1 MSKNFNYAL
10 IFAVILQF
18 VGLVWYLSKVDSRVS
33 ILYDKFEKES
43 EQDVVENQVKMKLD
57 LANLIEDVKQI
68 KKDLRQSNKKD
79 KEIMDQHRE
88 LFNLLESGSSS
99 SSSYSYGNY
108 KFTKLPR
115 LWSLYRRLHM
125 WKCGKING

>member
-10 IFAVILQF
+10 LFAVLLQF

-99 SSSYSYGNY
+99 NSSYSYGD
-108 KFTKLPR
+108 
-115 LWSLYRRLHM
+115 
-125 WKCGKING
+125 

>member
-10 IFAVILQF
+10 LFAVLLQF

-43 EQDVVENQVKMKLD
+43 EQDVVENQVKMKLY

-99 SSSYSYGNY
+99 SSSYSYGN
-108 KFTKLPR
+108 
-115 LWSLYRRLHM
+115 
-125 WKCGKING
+125 

>member
-10 IFAVILQF
+10 LFAVLLQF
-18 VGLVWYLSKVDSRVS
+18 IGLVWYLSKVDSRVS

-43 EQDVVENQVKMKLD
+43 EQDVVENQVKMRLD

-99 SSSYSYGNY
+99 NSSYSYGD
-108 KFTKLPR
+108 
-115 LWSLYRRLHM
+115 
-125 WKCGKING
+125 

>member
-99 SSSYSYGNY
+99 DSSYSYGN
-108 KFTKLPR
+108 
-115 LWSLYRRLHM
+115 
-125 WKCGKING
+125 

>member
-10 IFAVILQF
+10 LFAVLLQF

-99 SSSYSYGNY
+99 SSSYSYGD
-108 KFTKLPR
+108 
-115 LWSLYRRLHM
+115 
-125 WKCGKING
+125 

>member
-10 IFAVILQF
+10 LFAVLLQF
-18 VGLVWYLSKVDSRVS
+18 VGVVWYLSKVDSRVS

-99 SSSYSYGNY
+99 NSSYSYGD
-108 KFTKLPR
+108 
-115 LWSLYRRLHM
+115 
-125 WKCGKING
+125 

>member
-10 IFAVILQF
+10 LFAVLLQF
-18 VGLVWYLSKVDSRVS
+18 IGLVWYLSKVDSRVS

-99 SSSYSYGNY
+99 NSSYSYGD
-108 KFTKLPR
+108 
-115 LWSLYRRLHM
+115 
-125 WKCGKING
+125 

>member
-10 IFAVILQF
+10 LFAVILQF
-18 VGLVWYLSKVDSRVS
+18 IGLVWYLSKVDSRVS

-43 EQDVVENQVKMKLD
+43 EQDVVENQVKMRLD

-99 SSSYSYGNY
+99 DSSYSYGD
-108 KFTKLPR
+108 
-115 LWSLYRRLHM
+115 
-125 WKCGKING
+125 

>member
-10 IFAVILQF
+10 LFAVLLQF

-43 EQDVVENQVKMKLD
+43 EQDVVENQVKMKFD

-99 SSSYSYGNY
+99 NSSYSYGD
-108 KFTKLPR
+108 
-115 LWSLYRRLHM
+115 
-125 WKCGKING
+125 

>member
-10 IFAVILQF
+10 LFAVLLQF
-18 VGLVWYLSKVDSRVS
+18 VGLVWYLSKVDYRVS

-99 SSSYSYGNY
+99 NSSYSYGD
-108 KFTKLPR
+108 
-115 LWSLYRRLHM
+115 
-125 WKCGKING
+125 

>member
-10 IFAVILQF
+10 LFAVLLQF
-18 VGLVWYLSKVDSRVS
+18 IGLVWYLSKVDSRVS

-43 EQDVVENQVKMKLD
+43 EQDVVENQVKMKFD

-99 SSSYSYGNY
+99 DSSYSYGD
-108 KFTKLPR
+108 
-115 LWSLYRRLHM
+115 
-125 WKCGKING
+125 

>member
-10 IFAVILQF
+10 LFAVLLQI

-99 SSSYSYGNY
+99 NSSYSYGD
-108 KFTKLPR
+108 
-115 LWSLYRRLHM
+115 
-125 WKCGKING
+125 

>member
-18 VGLVWYLSKVDSRVS
+18 IGLVWYLSKVDSRVS

-43 EQDVVENQVKMKLD
+43 EQDVVENQVKMRLD

-99 SSSYSYGNY
+99 DSSYSYGD
-108 KFTKLPR
+108 
-115 LWSLYRRLHM
+115 
-125 WKCGKING
+125 

>member
-10 IFAVILQF
+10 LFAVLLQF

-88 LFNLLESGSSS
+88 LFNLLESGGSSN
-99 SSSYSYGNY
+99 SSYSYGD
-108 KFTKLPR
+108 
-115 LWSLYRRLHM
+115 
-125 WKCGKING
+125 

>member
-18 VGLVWYLSKVDSRVS
+18 IGLVWYLSKVDSRVS

-43 EQDVVENQVKMKLD
+43 EQDVVENQVKMRLD

-99 SSSYSYGNY
+99 NSSYSYGD
-108 KFTKLPR
+108 
-115 LWSLYRRLHM
+115 
-125 WKCGKING
+125 

>member
-10 IFAVILQF
+10 LFAVLLQF
-18 VGLVWYLSKVDSRVS
+18 IGLVWYLSKVDSRVS

-99 SSSYSYGNY
+99 SSSYSYGN
-108 KFTKLPR
+108 
-115 LWSLYRRLHM
+115 
-125 WKCGKING
+125 

>member
-10 IFAVILQF
+10 LFAVLLQF
-18 VGLVWYLSKVDSRVS
+18 IGLVWYLSKVDSRVS
-33 ILYDKFEKES
+33 ILYDKFVKES
-43 EQDVVENQVKMKLD
+43 EQDVVENQVKMKFD

-99 SSSYSYGNY
+99 NSSYSYGD
-108 KFTKLPR
+108 
-115 LWSLYRRLHM
+115 
-125 WKCGKING
+125 

>member
-18 VGLVWYLSKVDSRVS
+18 IGLVWYLSKVDSRVS

-43 EQDVVENQVKMKLD
+43 EQDVVENQVKMKFD

-99 SSSYSYGNY
+99 NSSYSYGD
-108 KFTKLPR
+108 
-115 LWSLYRRLHM
+115 
-125 WKCGKING
+125 

>member
-10 IFAVILQF
+10 LFAMLLQF

-99 SSSYSYGNY
+99 SSSYSYGN
-108 KFTKLPR
+108 
-115 LWSLYRRLHM
+115 
-125 WKCGKING
+125 

>member
-10 IFAVILQF
+10 LFAVLLQF
-18 VGLVWYLSKVDSRVS
+18 IGLVWYLSKVDSRVS

-79 KEIMDQHRE
+79 KEIIDQHRE
-88 LFNLLESGSSS
+88 LVNLLESGSSS
-99 SSSYSYGNY
+99 NSSYCYGD
-108 KFTKLPR
+108 
-115 LWSLYRRLHM
+115 
-125 WKCGKING
+125 

>member
-68 KKDLRQSNKKD
+68 KKDLKKSKNKD
-79 KEIMDQHRE
+79 KEIMEQHNQIFDMLRD
-88 LFNLLESGSSS
+88 NQDVPTG
-99 SSSYSYGNY
+99 YSYD
-108 KFTKLPR
+108 
-115 LWSLYRRLHM
+115 
-125 WKCGKING
+125 

>member
-99 SSSYSYGNY
+99 NSSYSYGA
-108 KFTKLPR
+108 
-115 LWSLYRRLHM
+115 
-125 WKCGKING
+125 

>member
-10 IFAVILQF
+10 LFAVLLQF

-99 SSSYSYGNY
+99 SSSYSYGN
-108 KFTKLPR
+108 
-115 LWSLYRRLHM
+115 
-125 WKCGKING
+125 